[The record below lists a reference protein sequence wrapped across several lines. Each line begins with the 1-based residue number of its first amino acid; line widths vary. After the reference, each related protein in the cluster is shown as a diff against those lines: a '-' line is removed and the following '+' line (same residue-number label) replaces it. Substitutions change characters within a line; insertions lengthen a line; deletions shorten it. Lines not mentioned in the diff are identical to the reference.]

1 MYYVHVP
8 EYIVPHTCTTY
19 SRTCTCIVLCTYS
32 YVLVVCNYMYILFR
46 TTSRLH
52 RVCVCICVCISLL
65 DFQVPK
71 ATHRVAYGSLALAL
85 LKTLHRYC
93 HKCTEVVGSQS
104 HLFIFVW
111 LPEMERDLAF
121 RRHPSLV
128 SESVCVC
135 VRLCVSVCD
144 VWCGYHHLTSQLTVV
159 GLGLL
164 LLYVSA

>member
-1 MYYVHVP
+1 MKVVPRRLYRRSLSALLMY
-8 EYIVPHTCTTY
+8 TSAC
-19 SRTCTCIVLCTYS
+19 
-32 YVLVVCNYMYILFR
+32 VCLPCVCLAR
-46 TTSRLH
+46 SG
-52 RVCVCICVCISLL
+52 CVCICVCISLL